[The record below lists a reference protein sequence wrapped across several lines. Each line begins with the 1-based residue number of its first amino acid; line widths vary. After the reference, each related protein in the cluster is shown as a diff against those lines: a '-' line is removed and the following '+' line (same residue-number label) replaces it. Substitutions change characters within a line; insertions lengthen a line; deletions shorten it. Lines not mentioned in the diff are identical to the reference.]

1 MDQYLTTEE
10 AAERLKVSVQTVVRY
25 IKDSKLPATKVG
37 KSYRIRQGDLDRM
50 LGHAPDT
57 SHPTGCEVIAIC
69 NQKGGVGK
77 TTSAINLAAALA
89 LLGSRVLLIDLDPQG
104 GCAASLGIETG
115 DRPTMYNVLVEGVPL
130 PRAVVHT
137 PFGFDLAPANI
148 ELAGAEFELK
158 QKLLG
163 EIALRRRLEPM
174 LDRYDQVI
182 IDCPP
187 SLGLLTVNALAAS
200 DSTIVPVSCEYLPIK
215 GLEMLLDTIE
225 DVRDVVNARLRIAGV
240 LVTQYKA
247 GTLNSREM
255 LQAITDFCQATGT
268 QLFPTPIKQSVR
280 VTESPTFQKPFVLL
294 YPNEDAA
301 RGYTQVAQSVRSM
314 MVLPG
319 LAARGT
325 DREVTADAR

>member
-1 MDQYLTTEE
+1 
-10 AAERLKVSVQTVVRY
+10 
-25 IKDSKLPATKVG
+25 
-37 KSYRIRQGDLDRM
+37 
-50 LGHAPDT
+50 
-57 SHPTGCEVIAIC
+57 
-69 NQKGGVGK
+69 
-77 TTSAINLAAALA
+77 
-89 LLGSRVLLIDLDPQG
+89 
-104 GCAASLGIETG
+104 
-115 DRPTMYNVLVEGVPL
+115 
-130 PRAVVHT
+130 
-137 PFGFDLAPANI
+137 
-148 ELAGAEFELK
+148 
-158 QKLLG
+158 
-163 EIALRRRLEPM
+163 
-174 LDRYDQVI
+174 
-182 IDCPP
+182 
-187 SLGLLTVNALAAS
+187 VNALAAS

-255 LQAITDFCQATGT
+255 LQAITDFCQGTGT

-319 LAARGT
+319 IAARGT

>member
-1 MDQYLTTEE
+1 MDQFITTEE

-37 KSYRIRQGDLDRM
+37 KSYRIRSTDVARLLGQGPEPEHS
-50 LGHAPDT
+50 GT
-57 SHPTGCEVIAIC
+57 CEVIAVC

-77 TTSAINLAAALA
+77 TTSAINLAAALGT
-89 LLGSRVLLIDLDPQG
+89 LGARVLLIDLDPQG
-104 GCAASLGIETG
+104 GCAASLGIDTS
-115 DRPTMYNVLVEGVPL
+115 DVPTMYSVLVNNVPI
-130 PRAVVHT
+130 PRATIHT
-137 PFGFDLAPANI
+137 TFGFDLAPSDI

-158 QKLLG
+158 SRLLG
-163 EIALRRRLEPM
+163 EIVLRRKLEPM
-174 LDRYDQVI
+174 LDRYDYVI

-200 DSTIVPVSCEYLPIK
+200 DSAVVPVSCEYLPIK

-225 DVRDVVNARLRIAGV
+225 DVRDVINAKLRISGV

-255 LQAITDFCQATGT
+255 LQAITNFCTATGT
-268 QLFPTPIKQSVR
+268 RLFPTMVKQSVR

-294 YPNEDAA
+294 YPSEDAA
-301 RGYTQVAQSVRSM
+301 RAYTEVAREIRHSPSVA
-314 MVLPG
+314 VVK
-319 LAARGT
+319 
-325 DREVTADAR
+325 EVVANAG